1 MSTPV
6 KAILSYTGGKD
17 CTLSLH
23 LVHQQ
28 NNEYTNFEHIEVVL
42 LVTFVPAHTTN
53 PFRAHPLHLI
63 KQASQALGIQHRTIQ
78 VAPPYIESYREKI
91 RELKEE
97 LEIKYFVTG
106 DVEDVCDQFTKKAVA
121 ETGVELLTPLWQ
133 RPRDQLLALL
143 WKNQIQSMITCVN
156 LSSFG
161 MNQDQLQKIS
171 TLLNLDQDENGTEA
185 KDIQLSEAEQSVV
198 TLAGSIFNEELCGQ
212 IQQQGYNVDRVG
224 EFGEFHTVVT
234 NCRLFSLEL
243 NLLDRQQIQRRVFKD
258 VYCYVEFPEN

>member
-156 LSSFG
+156 LSSF
-161 MNQDQLQKIS
+161 
-171 TLLNLDQDENGTEA
+171 ENGTEA